1 MQVKGHGMQVK
12 KNHRFLE
19 EVIITILFLARQGL
33 AFRGHR
39 EGDDSDNR
47 GNYLEL
53 LQLRARDNAL
63 ISEGLNNKTYTSHVI
78 QDEIIS
84 ILGMEVRN
92 IIVQEIQSMKPSF
105 YTIMMDETRDISRKE
120 QVSLCVK
127 YVTKDMK
134 KVHERFLG
142 SEASST
148 TCEALYSLLKGKY
161 PMALTIHCYAHLLN
175 LVLVDWSK
183 EVPAVKTCLDMV
195 QELYTFVTGSF
206 KRNATFENIQRQ
218 LNDGGKK
225 TTLKPLSD
233 SRWSCRADALKVI
246 CQEFKAILETTENI
260 TTEDTN
266 PKSRAEAEALL
277 MKVATFDFVFITS
290 VLNDIY

>member
-1 MQVKGHGMQVK
+1 MQVKGLEMQVK

-63 ISEGLNNKTYTSHVI
+63 LREGLNNQTYTSHVI

-105 YTIMMDETRDISRKE
+105 CTIMMDETRDISRKE
-120 QVSLCVK
+120 QVSLCVR
-127 YVTKDMK
+127 YVTKDM

-142 SEASST
+142 FEEASST
-148 TCEALYSLLKGKY
+148 TGEALYSLLKGKVKEYGMRMESIIGQYYDGCSNMLGVEKGVASRLRMEY
-161 PMALTIHCYAHLLN
+161 PMALIIHCYAHLLN

-183 EVPAVKTCLDMV
+183 EVPAVKNCLDIA
-195 QELYTFVTGSF
+195 QELYTFITGSF
-206 KRNATFENIQRQ
+206 KRNA
-218 LNDGGKK
+218 
-225 TTLKPLSD
+225 
-233 SRWSCRADALKVI
+233 
-246 CQEFKAILETTENI
+246 
-260 TTEDTN
+260 
-266 PKSRAEAEALL
+266 
-277 MKVATFDFVFITS
+277 
-290 VLNDIY
+290 

>member
-1 MQVKGHGMQVK
+1 MQVKGHEMQVK

-63 ISEGLNNKTYTSHVI
+63 LREGLNNQTYTSPVI
-78 QDEIIS
+78 QDKIIS

-120 QVSLCVK
+120 QVSLCVR

-134 KVHERFLG
+134 VHERFLWFE
-142 SEASST
+142 EASST
-148 TCEALYSLLKGKY
+148 TGEALYSLLKGKVKEY
-161 PMALTIHCYAHLLN
+161 GMHMESIIVSLDSVMMVAVIC
-175 LVLVDWSK
+175 LVL
-183 EVPAVKTCLDMV
+183 
-195 QELYTFVTGSF
+195 
-206 KRNATFENIQRQ
+206 
-218 LNDGGKK
+218 
-225 TTLKPLSD
+225 
-233 SRWSCRADALKVI
+233 
-246 CQEFKAILETTENI
+246 
-260 TTEDTN
+260 
-266 PKSRAEAEALL
+266 
-277 MKVATFDFVFITS
+277 
-290 VLNDIY
+290 